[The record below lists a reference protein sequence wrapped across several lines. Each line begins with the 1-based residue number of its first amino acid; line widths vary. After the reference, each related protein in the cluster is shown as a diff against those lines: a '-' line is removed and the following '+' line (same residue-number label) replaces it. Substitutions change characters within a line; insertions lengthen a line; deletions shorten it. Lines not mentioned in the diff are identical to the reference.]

1 MPGGEHPAGGR
12 GAGRGPAPCPAVST
26 QPAGAGPAEVRPA
39 SRPAGRDGAA
49 AVALYRAAVGATE
62 GNRLRADGAGVVAA
76 AKLQGAHPAGGC
88 RLPQPCRGPPGRG
101 LPGCPSPAGARPA
114 GAHDPVGLDVA
125 PSMTVGEKVRPAVL
139 EGRLLPQEGLAD
151 AAALPTTD
159 PTTPG
164 RLFLP
169 PSWPCA
175 DHKGYGLALVM
186 EASCVGLGTTE
197 PAQARD
203 WGSSVR

>member
-1 MPGGEHPAGGR
+1 M
-12 GAGRGPAPCPAVST
+12 ST

-62 GNRLRADGAGVVAA
+62 GNASEPTA
-76 AKLQGAHPAGGC
+76 QGWSP
-88 RLPQPCRGPPGRG
+88 RRSCRGPTRPGAA
-101 LPGCPSPAGARPA
+101 GCPSPAGARPA

-139 EGRLLPQEGLAD
+139 EGRLLPQERLAD

-186 EASCVGLGTTE
+186 EASCGGLGTTE